1 MHRSRLTALA
11 IDVPEGVHRQEADF
25 WSGAL
30 GTGQREDVDGDPYVD
45 LDRRIG
51 GLEVFVQRIGDD
63 AARYHVDIET
73 DDVDAE
79 VARLLALG
87 ASEVSRWLDCHVL
100 RAPGGHLLCVIP
112 VHSDPELFAERSR
125 AWP

>member
-11 IDVPEGVHRQEADF
+11 IDVPAGLHRQEADF

-30 GTGQREDVDGDPYVD
+30 GTGQRKDVDGDPYVD

-63 AARYHVDIET
+63 AARYHLDIET

-79 VARLLALG
+79 VARLEALG
-87 ASEVSRWLDCHVL
+87 ASRVEPVRGWWIMRDPAGLLFCVVPPQTDDF
-100 RAPGGHLLCVIP
+100 PG
-112 VHSDPELFAERSR
+112 DA
-125 AWP
+125 ATWD

>member
-30 GTGQREDVDGDPYVD
+30 GTGQRKDVDGDPYVD

-79 VARLLALG
+79 VARLEALG
-87 ASEVSRWLDCHVL
+87 GSRVEQVRGWWVMRDPAGLLFCVVPPQTDDF
-100 RAPGGHLLCVIP
+100 PG
-112 VHSDPELFAERSR
+112 DA
-125 AWP
+125 ATWA

>member
-79 VARLLALG
+79 VARLEALG
-87 ASEVSRWLDCHVL
+87 GSRLEQVRGWWVMRDPAGLLFCVVPPQTDDF
-100 RAPGGHLLCVIP
+100 PG
-112 VHSDPELFAERSR
+112 DA
-125 AWP
+125 ATWA

>member
-30 GTGQREDVDGDPYVD
+30 GTGQRKDVDGDPYVD

-79 VARLLALG
+79 VARLEALG
-87 ASEVSRWLDCHVL
+87 GSRLEQVRGWWVMRDPAGLLFCVVPPQTDDF
-100 RAPGGHLLCVIP
+100 PG
-112 VHSDPELFAERSR
+112 DA
-125 AWP
+125 ATWA

>member
-63 AARYHVDIET
+63 AARYHLDIET

-79 VARLLALG
+79 VARLEALG
-87 ASEVSRWLDCHVL
+87 GSRLEQVRGWWVMRDPAGLLFCVVPPQTHDF
-100 RAPGGHLLCVIP
+100 PG
-112 VHSDPELFAERSR
+112 DA
-125 AWP
+125 ATWA